1 MWLGYPNLCGEVRGA
16 FAGGGGV
23 MTLPPSVARRSA
35 VDLLADESALR
46 EWITSY
52 GAQYGSR
59 RFPVASALAFKSY
72 TWELIDA
79 AVGRWVS
86 QRRVLDVS
94 APVVVLRC
102 EPSGEPE
109 LEFLDVRLTVLP
121 DDPLAGQPGVAV
133 VADDAELLQALRRTL
148 VDGHLVQAVEAFG
161 KLRGGRDRPLWGT
174 IAQSI
179 GYPPATA
186 ELAPAED
193 RTEAVRQLLSILPPS
208 ARELVEFAEINEGE
222 GWRPMLLRRTCC
234 YAHTLPGCAPC
245 LTCCLLDDTG
255 RDLAA
260 AADGVTWRRGG
271 NGPAAE
277 PPPASSLS

>member
-1 MWLGYPNLCGEVRGA
+1 MHDEMRGPL
-16 FAGGGGV
+16 AGDGGV
-23 MTLPPSVARRSA
+23 MTLQPSVAPRAA

-52 GAQYGSR
+52 GAQYGTH

-79 AVGRWVS
+79 AVGRWMS

-94 APVVVLRC
+94 APLVVLRC

-109 LEFLDVRLTVLP
+109 LEFLDVRLTVLR
-121 DDPLAGQPGVAV
+121 DDPLAGRPGIAV
-133 VADDAELLQALRRTL
+133 VADDAELLQVLRRTL

-161 KLRGGRDRPLWGT
+161 ELRGGGDRPLWGT

-186 ELAPAED
+186 EPALVAD
-193 RTEAVRQLLSILPPS
+193 RTDAVRQLLSILP
-208 ARELVEFAEINEGE
+208 AGAGDLVEFAEINEGG
-222 GWRPMLLRRTCC
+222 GWRPLLLRRTCC

-245 LTCCLLDDTG
+245 LTCCLLDDAG

-260 AADGVTWRRGG
+260 AADGVAWRREGC
-271 NGPAAE
+271 GPEAE
-277 PPPASSLS
+277 PPPSPSLS